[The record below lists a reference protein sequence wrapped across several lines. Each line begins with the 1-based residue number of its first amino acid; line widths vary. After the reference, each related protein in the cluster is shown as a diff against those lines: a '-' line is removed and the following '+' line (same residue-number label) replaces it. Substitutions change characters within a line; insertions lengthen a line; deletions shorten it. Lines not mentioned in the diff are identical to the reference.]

1 MKNDQNLVWIDMEMT
16 GLSPDSNH
24 ILEIACVVTDLH
36 LNIIGEGPVLAIHQ
50 PEGILAEMDAWNVK
64 QHTSSGLIARVR
76 ASQVTEAEAEKQML
90 DFLAAFVAAGKSP
103 LCGNSICLDR
113 RFMYRYMPKLEAFFH
128 YRLLDVSTIKEL
140 ALRWKPELVKGL
152 TKQSKHL
159 ALDDIKD
166 SIAELVYYREHF
178 IHA

>member
-16 GLSPDSNH
+16 GLLPDSHH
-24 ILEIACVVTDLH
+24 ILEIACVVTDVN

-50 PEGILAEMDAWNVK
+50 PEAILAEMDAWNVK
-64 QHTSSGLIARVR
+64 QHTRSGLIARVR
-76 ASQVTEAEAEKQML
+76 ESRVTEADAEKQIL
-90 DFLAAFVAAGKSP
+90 AFLEALVAVGKSP

-140 ALRWKPELVKGL
+140 ALRWKPELLKGL